1 MTPPFS
7 EMETEPSKSMVSG
20 VLEIFSINLF
30 PDDEFLNANNVGG
43 EADEVDN
50 GGGQKK
56 ARRKR
61 TKQQFASRR
70 QVDVFE
76 LHKRK
81 VDKNRGY
88 HRVSVKMIE
97 SRNKGVSRSSARALS
112 ARPTSSITV

>member
-7 EMETEPSKSMVSG
+7 EMETEHSKSTVSE
-20 VLEIFSINLF
+20 VSEIFLMKLF
-30 PDDEFLNANNVGG
+30 SDDEFLNANNVGG
-43 EADEVDN
+43 EADEADN

-56 ARRKR
+56 GRRKR

-88 HRVSVKMIE
+88 HRVSGKIFE
-97 SRNKGVSRSSARALS
+97 ERNRGDFRSSARALS